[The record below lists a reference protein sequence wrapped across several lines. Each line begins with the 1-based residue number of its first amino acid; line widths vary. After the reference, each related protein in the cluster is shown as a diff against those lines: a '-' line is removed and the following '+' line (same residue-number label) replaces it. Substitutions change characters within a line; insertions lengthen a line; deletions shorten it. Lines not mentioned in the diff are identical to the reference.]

1 MRMTVERQLSLILEN
16 QPGVLAEVGAD
27 LAAGSINI
35 QAVQVA
41 NLADHCVVRM
51 VVSDPQRALHILGA
65 AGSLVFESEVLAIPL
80 AHRPGALAEVARRL
94 GEARVNID
102 YLYATNLPHAEQ
114 SILYLHVSDVQ
125 KAKRALLRSAA
136 KRPAKGRSSARP
148 GRAKQ
153 R

>member
-51 VVSDPQRALHILGA
+51 VVSDPQRALHLLGA
-65 AGSLVFESEVLAIPL
+65 AGALVLRPDVIPDVDGDDRHVGRL
-80 AHRPGALAEVARRL
+80 MNDHVEAVVEGAFAERQGDSAHRVIVPGNADRAGGVDRL
-94 GEARVNID
+94 N
-102 YLYATNLPHAEQ
+102 
-114 SILYLHVSDVQ
+114 
-125 KAKRALLRSAA
+125 RSEI
-136 KRPAKGRSSARP
+136 RYGNRY
-148 GRAKQ
+148 
-153 R
+153 